1 MTADLQAFFS
11 RKGKIL
17 IQSRR
22 YSDQP
27 QTAKNQ
33 HLEWHEQHA
42 ELDCTKKPL
51 PSRISCAR
59 AGAFFT
65 CSHFEVLQ
73 DTLYLFFDQL
83 KRGRDVRIYFLAGK
97 EIKGCL

>member
-1 MTADLQAFFS
+1 MAAYLQAFF
-11 RKGKIL
+11 RQKGKIL

-22 YSDQP
+22 CSDQLK
-27 QTAKNQ
+27 TAKLQ
-33 HLEWHEQHA
+33 HLESHA
-42 ELDCTKKPL
+42 QLTKLDCTKKPL
-51 PSRISCAR
+51 PSRSEGAR

-83 KRGRDVRIYFLAGK
+83 KRRRDVRIYFLAGK
-97 EIKGCL
+97 EIKGRL